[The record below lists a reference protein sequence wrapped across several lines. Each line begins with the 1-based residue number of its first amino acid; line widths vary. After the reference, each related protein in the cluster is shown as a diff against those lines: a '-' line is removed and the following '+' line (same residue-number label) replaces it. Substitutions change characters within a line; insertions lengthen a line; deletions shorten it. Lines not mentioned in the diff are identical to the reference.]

1 MAILAMRQWNSSRM
15 KLLNFIKKRK
25 GLLLVIIPLVL
36 LVFNYLLTFFIN
48 PSDPKIAPT
57 PITNLRPTKVTAPS
71 GPIKSQ
77 TNPPVLYNKHTSKK
91 MLEKLERRTPLST
104 QDEAAKQRIIRSIN
118 NKPSVLR
125 TDITFR
131 VEYISGPELF
141 MVEIRTVDIGK
152 GKLDAKNWLISQ
164 GFTTQGT
171 CELPVVYYLNSSVA
185 QQLRDLGITFSPLA
199 EGC

>member
-1 MAILAMRQWNSSRM
+1 MSSLII
-15 KLLNFIKKRK
+15 KTIKKRK

-36 LVFNYLLTFFIN
+36 LVFNYLLTSFIN

-57 PITNLRPTKVTAPS
+57 PIANLRPTKVATPS
-71 GPIKSQ
+71 GPIKPQ
-77 TNPPVLYNKHTSKK
+77 TNPPVRYNKLTTKK
-91 MLEKLERRTPLST
+91 MLDKLNRRTPLST
-104 QDEAAKQRIIRSIN
+104 QDESTKQRIIRSIN
-118 NKPSVLR
+118 NKPSILR

-131 VEYISGPELF
+131 VEYISGPDLF

-164 GFTTQGT
+164 GFTTQGA
-171 CELPVVYYLNSSVA
+171 CELPVVYYLSGSVA

>member
-1 MAILAMRQWNSSRM
+1 MNNLINI
-15 KLLNFIKKRK
+15 IKKRK
-25 GLLLVIIPLVL
+25 GLLIAIVPLALLLIHVL
-36 LVFNYLLTFFIN
+36 LTMMLGLMN
-48 PSDPKIAPT
+48 PSTPSRPISTPGPTAIRVTSIPKKT
-57 PITNLRPTKVTAPS
+57 
-71 GPIKSQ
+71 Q
-77 TNPPVLYNKHTSKK
+77 TNPPVLYNKHTTKK
-91 MLEKLERRTPLST
+91 MLDKLKNRTPLST
-104 QDEAAKQRIIRSIN
+104 QDESTKQRIIRSIN

-131 VEYISGPELF
+131 VEYISGPDLF

-164 GFTTQGT
+164 GFTTQGA
-171 CELPVVYYLNSSVA
+171 CELPVVYYLSGSVA